1 MTLIKSSLTLAILA
15 GLSTLA
21 TAEQL
26 ANDKTEEKTID
37 ELEVIT
43 VTGDFRQQNLQKKA
57 DAITVLNAENI
68 SQRNAQ
74 NLEELIAL
82 APNLNFSS
90 GSQRARYYQIR
101 GIGERSQFQETINP
115 SVGLLIDGIDLSGIG
130 SIASTFDISQIEIF
144 RGPQGTRFG
153 ANAMAGII
161 NITSNAPSDEF
172 ESALQLKVG
181 NYDSLGAGFV
191 FSGPATEKVNYR
203 LAIEKYQSNG
213 FIENTFLECD
223 DTNNRDEL
231 TLRGKLA
238 IQASDE
244 LTVDL
249 TVFHANFNNGY
260 DAFSLDNTRQ
270 TMSDQ
275 PGFDDQKTNALAS
288 KFTYTGITPHDLVIS
303 LSYADSTLAYGYD
316 EDWSYVGLHPWEY
329 SSTDQYFR
337 DRTTFTADI
346 SAISKAGHEVFNG
359 TTAWVAGFYR
369 KQEREDLLRQYT
381 YLADDFNSKFDTTT
395 TAAYVQFDTQLTE
408 KLTLTTGLRYETRQ
422 ADYQN
427 SDLFDDSFTDHMLGG
442 KVILAYQADADTLWY
457 GQINRGFKAGG
468 ANTDGSLSVEQR
480 TFSAEYL
487 TNYELGYKVNLLD
500 NNAYLRA
507 AVFYMN
513 RQDMQVKGSHTITHA
528 DGSSEF
534 IVYIDNAAGGTNK
547 GVEIESAWQ
556 INTTVEIYSAL
567 GLLYTELNDFINA
580 QGVDV
585 SGRDQAH
592 APNYQYNLGINLQ
605 LDDNWLVNLSLEGK
619 DNYYFS
625 VSHNEKSQNINL
637 ANISLSY
644 NEEDWQLNLW
654 MRNAFNKDYAT
665 RGFYFGNDPR
675 DGYSAKQYT
684 QLGEPQ
690 VFGITFDYQF

>member
-1 MTLIKSSLTLAILA
+1 MTFIKSSLTLAVLA
-15 GLSTLA
+15 GLSTF
-21 TAEQL
+21 TVAEQL
-26 ANDKTEEKTID
+26 TSESVNEKTSD
-37 ELEVIT
+37 VLEVIT

-57 DAITVLNAENI
+57 DAITVLDAKSIN
-68 SQRNAQ
+68 QRSAQ

-82 APNLNFSS
+82 APNVNFSS

-130 SIASTFDISQIEIF
+130 SIASTFDINQIEIF

-161 NITSNAPSDEF
+161 NITSNAPSEEF
-172 ESALQLKVG
+172 ESAMQLKVG
-181 NYDSLGAGFV
+181 NYDSLGAGLV
-191 FSGPATEKVNYR
+191 VSGPATEKVNYR
-203 LAIEKYQSNG
+203 LALEKYQSNG
-213 FIENTFLECD
+213 FIENTFFERN

-238 IQASDE
+238 IQASDT

-303 LSYADSTLAYGYD
+303 LSYADSKLAYGYD

-337 DRTTFTADI
+337 DKKTFTADI
-346 SAISKAGHEVFNG
+346 SAISKRGHEVFNG

-369 KQEREDLLRQYT
+369 RQESEDLLRQYT
-381 YLADDFNSKFDTTT
+381 YLANDFSSSFDTTT
-395 TAAYVQFDTQLTE
+395 TAAYVQFDTILTD
-408 KLTLTTGLRYETRQ
+408 KLTLTTGLRYETRE

-427 SDLFDDSFTDHMLGG
+427 SDLFNDDLTDNMLGG
-442 KVILAYQADADTLWY
+442 KVILAYQANNNSLWY

-468 ANTDGSLSVEQR
+468 ANTDGSLTAEQR

-500 NNAYLRA
+500 NNAFIRTA
-507 AVFYMN
+507 IFYMN
-513 RQDMQVKGSHTITHA
+513 RQNMQVKGSHTITHT

-534 IVYIDNAAGGTNK
+534 LVYIDNAAGGVNK
-547 GVEIESAWQ
+547 GLEIESAWQ
-556 INTTVEIYSAL
+556 INNFVELYSAF
-567 GLLYTELNDFINA
+567 GLLYTKLENFINA

-592 APNYQYNLGINLQ
+592 APNYQYSLGVNWQ
-605 LDDNWLVNLSLEGK
+605 LDDNWLVNLSFEGK

-625 VSHNEKSQNINL
+625 VSHDEKSQNMNL
-637 ANISLSY
+637 VNTAITYSADN
-644 NEEDWQLNLW
+644 WQINLW
-654 MRNAFNKDYAT
+654 MRNVFNKDYAT

-675 DGYSAKQYT
+675 DGYTAKQYT

>member
-1 MTLIKSSLTLAILA
+1 MTFIKPSLTLAVLA
-15 GLSTLA
+15 GLSTFA
-21 TAEQL
+21 VAEQL
-26 ANDKTEEKTID
+26 TRESVDEKISDT
-37 ELEVIT
+37 LEVIT

-57 DAITVLNAENI
+57 DAITVLDAKSIN
-68 SQRNAQ
+68 QRSAQ

-130 SIASTFDISQIEIF
+130 SIASTFDINQIEIF

-161 NITSNAPSDEF
+161 NITSNDPSDEF
-172 ESALQLKVG
+172 ESAMQLKVG
-181 NYDSLGAGFV
+181 NYDSLGAGLV
-191 FSGPATEKVNYR
+191 VSGPATEKVNYR
-203 LAIEKYQSNG
+203 LALEKYQSNG
-213 FIENTFLECD
+213 FMENTFLKRN

-288 KFTYTGITPHDLVIS
+288 KFTYTGITPHDLVIA
-303 LSYADSTLAYGYD
+303 LSYADSKLAYGYD

-337 DRTTFTADI
+337 DKKTFTADI
-346 SAISKAGHEVFNG
+346 SAISKSGHEVFNG

-369 KQEREDLLRQYT
+369 RQESEDLLRQYT
-381 YLADDFNSKFDTTT
+381 YLANDFSSSFDTTT
-395 TAAYVQFDTQLTE
+395 TAAYVQFDTKLTD
-408 KLTLTTGLRYETRQ
+408 KLTLTTGLRYETRE

-427 SDLFDDSFTDHMLGG
+427 SDLFDDSLTDNMLGG
-442 KVILAYQADADTLWY
+442 KVILAYQASNNSLWY

-468 ANTDGSLSVEQR
+468 ANTDGSLTAEQR

-500 NNAYLRA
+500 NNAFIRTA
-507 AVFYMN
+507 IFYMN
-513 RQDMQVKGSHTITHA
+513 RQNMQVKGSHTITHT

-534 IVYIDNAAGGTNK
+534 IVYIDNAAGGVNK
-547 GVEIESAWQ
+547 GLEIESAWQ
-556 INTTVEIYSAL
+556 INNLVELYSAF
-567 GLLYTELNDFINA
+567 GLLYTKLENFINA

-592 APNYQYNLGINLQ
+592 APNYQYSLGVNLQ
-605 LDDNWLVNLSLEGK
+605 LDDNWLVNLSFEGK

-625 VSHNEKSQNINL
+625 VSHDEKSQNINL
-637 ANISLSY
+637 VNTAITYSADN
-644 NEEDWQLNLW
+644 WQINLW
-654 MRNAFNKDYAT
+654 MRNVFNKDYAT